1 MPEEEFEGSNS
12 RRTQQVKEGDV
23 IGDVPH
29 LALTAFVH
37 EPHHVLDVGQIVGK
51 GEALFINGL
60 EVEAH
65 ALGRPIQDLIHGEVI
80 VKAKHLDL
88 VSGNGSLNVD
98 RAGVINLESSFSAVD
113 MDEVGMLNVSSSYD
127 GYEIDEVGIL
137 DMTSFF
143 GAFEIDRVGKT
154 VEAMLT
160 YGSLEIDHIAADF
173 KKVEIEA
180 EFSSVEIEFDDKAS
194 NTLNATATAGDIE
207 GPKGINS
214 EVVHSSNHLNQTL
227 NGTVGANPGER
238 TVTIKVSQG
247 GIEID

>member
-1 MPEEEFEGSNS
+1 MADLVVALDLKNDFGSSSVASLKGKANLDIEYGS
-12 RRTQQVKEGDV
+12 LRVETLESKENVLTLGFSSAEIDAIVQGDV
-23 IGDVPH
+23 K
-29 LALTAFVH
+29 L
-37 EPHHVLDVGQIVGK
+37 QY
-51 GEALFINGL
+51 
-60 EVEAH
+60 
-65 ALGRPIQDLIHGEVI
+65 
-80 VKAKHLDL
+80 
-88 VSGNGSLNVD
+88 GSLNVD

-194 NTLNATATAGDIE
+194 YTLNATASAGDIE